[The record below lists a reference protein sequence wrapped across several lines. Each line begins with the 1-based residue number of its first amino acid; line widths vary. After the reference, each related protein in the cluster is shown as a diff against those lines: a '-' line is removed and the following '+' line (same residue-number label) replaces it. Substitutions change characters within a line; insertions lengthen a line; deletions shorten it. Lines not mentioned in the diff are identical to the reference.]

1 MTASGKRIRFSKLP
15 PKRSERRFNSGL
27 MNSESR

>member
-15 PKRSERRFNSGL
+15 PKRSVRRFSSGL